1 MPSRDPILTPTRLRA
16 TLPRHLADWTLPPGW
31 SWGHDSVWGDRRH
44 YQEVVDALGRSLSLV
59 SAPDP
64 DHGEWLR
71 EEART
76 LAHRNHPSIPTTYH
90 YWASY
95 QESRRGPGYLRRWIA
110 GETVAQRVVRMG
122 PESVP
127 TVLQV
132 LREAGS
138 TMAYLHDAGSLH
150 RATSAYNVW
159 LTPGGRLW
167 LLGWEWALLPEQV
180 PDGLRP
186 DPARTPQPPEW
197 RDGSYTP
204 TVFSDQWQLAAMV
217 FTALTGETPPENDSP
232 PITLLRPDC
241 PVGLARALEQAL
253 HADPSARFP
262 SVRTFLR
269 EVDRVVSV
277 RAVMVEPEGDEIRSM
292 QETPEARLRWATS
305 DDYEILA
312 PLGSGTFGSVWRA
325 RDLTLAREVAIK
337 VLHPHIAKDDVA
349 VSRFR
354 REARLAAQLAH
365 PTIVPIYD
373 SDERGGVVWYTME
386 LAEGGSVASLIA
398 RRGPRDFDEIAVP
411 VDGVLDGLLAAHS
424 SGIIHRDLKPENIL
438 IDRYRRWRIG
448 DFGIA
453 QAWGEDVATSSSGTP
468 AFAAPEQLLGEA
480 QGPSTD
486 CYAIAGIVYFVLTG
500 RAPFGD
506 ASAEQV
512 LAQQLGDRL
521 TERLQLDAFPSPLSQ
536 FLRRGLH
543 PSADERFSDAAD
555 LRLAWRQV
563 IRLMRRADDPR
574 PWWRRVFDGP
584 LDDEQSFDDAVLADE
599 LTPPRAPSSH
609 S

>member
-1 MPSRDPILTPTRLRA
+1 MSPVDPILTPSRLRA
-16 TLPRHLADWTLPPGW
+16 ALPRHLADWTLPPGW
-31 SWGHDSVWGDRRH
+31 SWGQDSVWGDRRH

-64 DHGEWLR
+64 THADWLR
-71 EEART
+71 DEARA

-90 YWASY
+90 YWANYS
-95 QESRRGPGYLRRWIA
+95 ESRRGPGYLRRWIA

-138 TMAYLHDAGSLH
+138 ALAYLHDAGALH
-150 RATSAYNVW
+150 RALSAYNVW

-167 LLGWEWALLPEQV
+167 LLGWEWALQPEQV
-180 PDGLRP
+180 PDGLSP
-186 DPARTPQPPEW
+186 DPARTPQAPEW
-197 RDGSYTP
+197 RDGKIAP
-204 TVFSDQWQLAAMV
+204 TLASDQWQLAAMV
-217 FTALTGETPPENDSP
+217 FTALTGETPPERDAP

-253 HADPSARFP
+253 HADPRERFP

-269 EVDRVVSV
+269 EVDRVVSL
-277 RAVMVEPEGDEIRSM
+277 RAVLVEPEGDEIPTTP
-292 QETPEARLRWATS
+292 ETPEARLRWATG

-349 VSRFR
+349 VTRFR

-365 PTIVPIYD
+365 PAIVPIYD

-386 LAEGGSVASLIA
+386 LAEGGSVASLVA
-398 RRGPRDFDEIAVP
+398 RRGPRDFESIAMP
-411 VDGVLDGLLAAHS
+411 VDGVLDGLLAAHA

-453 QAWGEDVATSSSGTP
+453 QAWGEDPATGSSGTP
-468 AFAAPEQLLGEA
+468 AFAAPEQLLGEP

-500 RAPFGD
+500 RPPFGE

-521 TERLQLDAFPSPLSQ
+521 TERLQLAAFPPPLEE
-536 FLRRGLH
+536 FLVRGLD
-543 PSADERFSDAAD
+543 PRAEERFTDASEM
-555 LRLAWRQV
+555 RLAWRQV
-563 IRLMRRADDPR
+563 IKGMRRADDPR
-574 PWWRRVFDGP
+574 PWWRRVFEGAM
-584 LDDEQSFDDAVLADE
+584 DEDDAEFDAALLMTE
-599 LTPPRAPSSH
+599 PHNTK
-609 S
+609 